1 MIRNESRQFL
11 VSVEGVN
18 CERMYFEHLAK
29 LINTSGRNKYN
40 LNISPKAMSPLQYAK
55 RNAYKQV
62 YRQKGGNKLPYFH
75 IQDIEDYYDAPLQQ
89 KFYGI
94 IDEMREAERVFDISY
109 RLCYSNYT
117 FELWMLL
124 HVADM
129 TAGVTSRT
137 AYLRPINRHFKRN
150 YNSLDEFKSAAEF
163 QRILDGFIT
172 LDAVFDA
179 VKRAERIVENNKQ
192 QNKKRIIY
200 KCVAFYPD
208 NPDITVHEIVQKM
221 LDVCGVKYS

>member
-1 MIRNESRQFL
+1 MIRNESRQVL

-55 RNAYKQV
+55 RNAYKQA
-62 YRQKGGNKLPYFH
+62 YRQKGEKTLPYIH
-75 IQDIEDYYDAPLQQ
+75 IQDIEDYYDTPLQK
-89 KFYGI
+89 KFYRI
-94 IDEMREAERVFDISY
+94 IDEMRAAERMFDISY

-129 TAGVTSRT
+129 TAGVTNRA
-137 AYLRPINRHFKRN
+137 AYLRPINQHFKRK
-150 YNSLDEFKSAAEF
+150 YSSLDEFKNTLEF

-179 VKRAERIVENNKQ
+179 VKRAKRIVENNAQ
-192 QNKKRIIY
+192 QNKKRITY
-200 KCVAFYPD
+200 KGVTFYPD
-208 NPDITVHEIVQKM
+208 NPDVTVHEIVQM
-221 LDVCGVKYS
+221 ILSVCGVKYS